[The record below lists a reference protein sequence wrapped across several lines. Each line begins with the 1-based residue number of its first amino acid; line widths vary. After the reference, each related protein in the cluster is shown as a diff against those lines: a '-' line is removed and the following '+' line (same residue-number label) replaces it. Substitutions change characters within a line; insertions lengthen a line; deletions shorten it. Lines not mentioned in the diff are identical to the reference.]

1 MMKTIAKNF
10 ALVII
15 AIAMAYQPANAQ
27 YTGQQVMEKV
37 YSNPSGNDTQGSL
50 TMTLTNS
57 RGEQRV
63 RTLKQF
69 IKDDGKMEKKIMF
82 FVTPADVKNTSFMNW
97 SYTDGRSDDQW
108 IYLPALKRT
117 KRISSDGKS
126 DYFMGSD
133 FTYDDLG
140 DRHPNQDNHKLL
152 REEIV
157 DGKDCYVVESSPKED
172 NYMYSKTITWVMKD
186 NYLGLKREFYD
197 ERGRLL
203 KVLSIEKFDKVDGFW
218 TILETEMHNVQKDHR
233 TNMKFNDVQKNKGI
247 PDSKFT
253 ERSMT
258 LGI

>member
-1 MMKTIAKNF
+1 MRTKIFITAMA
-10 ALVII
+10 II
-15 AIAMAYQPANAQ
+15 ATAMAYQPASAQ
-27 YTGQQVMEKV
+27 LTGQQVMEKV
-37 YSNPSGNDTQGSL
+37 YNNPSGDDTQGSL
-50 TMTLTNS
+50 TMTLTNN

-82 FVTPADVKNTSFMNW
+82 FVAPADVKNTSFMNW

-126 DYFMGSD
+126 DNFMGSD

-152 REEIV
+152 HEETIE
-157 DGKDCYVVESSPKED
+157 GKDCYVVESTPKED
-172 NYMYSKTITWVMKD
+172 DYMYSKTITWVMKD

-197 ERGRLL
+197 DREKLL
-203 KVLSIEKFDKVDGFW
+203 KVLTIKKYDKVDGFW

-233 TNMKFNDVQKNKGI
+233 TNMKFTDVQKNKGI
-247 PDSKFT
+247 SNSKFT

-258 LGI
+258 LGN

>member
-1 MMKTIAKNF
+1 MKTTVKIF
-10 ALVII
+10 AMAII
-15 AIAMAYQPANAQ
+15 ATAMAYQPANAQ
-27 YTGQQVMEKV
+27 LTGQQVMEKV
-37 YSNPSGNDTQGSL
+37 YNNPSGEDTQGSL
-50 TMTLTNS
+50 TMTLTNN
-57 RGEQRV
+57 RGEQRM

-117 KRISSDGKS
+117 KRISSEGKS

-152 REEIV
+152 REETV
-157 DGKDCYVVESSPKED
+157 DGKDCYVVESTPKED
-172 NYMYSKTITWVMKD
+172 DYLYSKTITWVMKD
-186 NYLGLKREFYD
+186 NFLGLKREFYD
-197 ERGRLL
+197 DRGKLL
-203 KVLSIEKFDKVDGFW
+203 KVLTIKKFDKVDGFW
-218 TILETEMHNVQKDHR
+218 TILETEMHNVQKNHR
-233 TNMKFNDVQKNKGI
+233 TNMKFTDVQKNKGI
-247 PDSKFT
+247 PDSRFT